1 MRTAG
6 LTMNDVWAH
15 RVLRERGVETYW
27 LEGVMAELGVMVDSL
42 ELKHRGKEENYRPYL
57 HLTGELRSVTP
68 AKTLPFGISQ
78 VTYSPGQG
86 EKVDAFYE
94 FDEQQLVVLASKG
107 YFTSGFTVPGQ
118 VTGIEWELP
127 ATADMLVLA
136 PSRAQTEG
144 DTPVIFTQI
153 HDIGGLEIDLESSGY
168 DLAGYFADHSK
179 DDVPRAE
186 VVVDARG
193 LQARS
198 VAINPLFTEVELG
211 LDTEFKQVGG
221 APVTE
226 AAPAADGMSARL
238 QQIEMEIATEQERQQ
253 TERASTEGTTE
264 NLYRERVAAPLQ
276 TAEEQEEP
284 FTPPVPAREGQ
295 RDLNLDLGL
304 EPEAREQEQE
314 ARRHEVKPIPSLDER
329 KRQVAQRAADL
340 DFGEDGE
347 DGEQI
352 LES

>member
-15 RVLRERGVETYW
+15 RVLRERGVETYR
-27 LEGVMAELGVMVDSL
+27 LEGVTAELGVMVESL
-42 ELKHRGKEENYRPYL
+42 DLKHRGKEENYRPYL
-57 HLTGELRSVTP
+57 HMTGELRSVTP
-68 AKTLPFGISQ
+68 AKALPFGISQ

-94 FDEQQLVVLASKG
+94 FDDQQLVVLASKG
-107 YFTSGFTVPGQ
+107 YFTSGFAVPEQ

-136 PSRAQTEG
+136 PSGAQTEG
-144 DTPVIFTQI
+144 DAPVVFTQI

-168 DLAGYFADHSK
+168 DLAGYFADHST
-179 DDVPRAE
+179 DGVPRAE
-186 VVVDARG
+186 AVVDARG
-193 LQARS
+193 LKARS
-198 VAINPLFTEVELG
+198 DAINSLFTEDELG
-211 LDTEFKQVGG
+211 LDTEVKQVVG
-221 APVTE
+221 APVPE
-226 AAPAADGMSARL
+226 VVPVADGMSARL
-238 QQIEMEIATEQERQQ
+238 QQIEAEIAAEREQYQ

-264 NLYRERVAAPLQ
+264 NLYRERVAAALQ

-284 FTPPVPAREGQ
+284 FAPPVPAREAQ
-295 RDLNLDLGL
+295 RDLNLDLDL
-304 EPEAREQEQE
+304 ELEEQEQE
-314 ARRHEVKPIPSLDER
+314 TRRREVKPAPSLDKR

-347 DGEQI
+347 QSLG
-352 LES
+352 S